1 MREAGSAEALALHA
15 NACSSLLALFVVRPV
30 FLSMD
35 IERQR
40 LVEDE
45 AGEKNWRRWGP
56 FLSERQWGTV
66 REDYSSHGNSW
77 EAFPHDHA
85 RSRAYRWGEDGLQG
99 WSDRQCRLC
108 FAPALWNGQDDILK
122 ERLFGLTGPEGN
134 HGEDVKECY
143 YYLDSTPTHSYTKAL
158 YKYPQAKFP
167 YIRLRDENKARGRDE
182 RELEIEE
189 TGVFDEGRYFDVLQ
203 EVAKRSPED
212 ILWRISVTNH
222 GPEESEIHILP
233 QLWFRNTWKW
243 GNDYEES
250 RNKPWIKMDGEAL
263 TADHDVLGNF
273 RFFADTSG
281 VEHADQTWLFT
292 ENETN
297 YPRIFKT
304 KGPSPYVKDGF
315 NRYVCQG
322 EKEAVNPGLTGTKAA
337 AYFIL
342 KVPPGETV
350 TVRCRLH
357 GEKEDNG
364 MTGMEQFE
372 ETFLER
378 IKEADQFYE
387 IVNPEQIS
395 PAEELICRQG
405 YAGLLWTKQFFYY
418 AIKDWLEGDCDGPTP
433 PKERLSGRNS
443 DWKHFFARDILSM
456 PDKWEYPWFAAWDT
470 AFHMIPFA
478 KLDPSFAKHQL
489 LLLLREW
496 YMHPNGQLPAYEWN
510 FSDVNPPVHAWAVW
524 RVYKIADTKGERDLD
539 FLERCFQKLLINF
552 TWWVNRKDAD
562 GNHVFGGG
570 FLGLDNI
577 GVFDRSHSLPSGS
590 VLHQADGTAW
600 MGFYC
605 LTMLSMALELAPTRP
620 PYEDIASKFLE
631 HFVSITD
638 AMNTLDG
645 DGLWDEEDA
654 FYYDNLKVGNEK
666 PVALKIRSLVGL
678 LPMIGVT
685 VLKQKTIDAL
695 PGFRKRMDWF
705 LVNRPE
711 LLHYIN
717 VRRVEGEKNSGR
729 VLLSIPPE
737 DRFLKILHRLLD
749 PNEFLSNYGIRSLSK
764 AHEKNP
770 FAFEHNGQ
778 SSKVSYVPGESDT
791 GMFGGNSNWRGPIWF
806 PTNFL
811 IIESLERYHYF
822 YGNSLKVEF
831 PTGSGIEMSLRE
843 VAINLCDRLIS
854 LFVPDENG
862 NRPSNGGNQ
871 RYGEESHWKDLILFH
886 EFFHGETG
894 EGLGASHQTGWTA
907 LVVRLVRERREKL
920 ICESEEW
927 D

>member
-1 MREAGSAEALALHA
+1 
-15 NACSSLLALFVVRPV
+15 
-30 FLSMD
+30 MD
-35 IERQR
+35 VEKKR

-45 AGEKNWRRWGP
+45 AREKNWRRWGP
-56 FLSERQWGTV
+56 YLSERQWGTV
-66 REDYSSHGNSW
+66 REDYSTHGNSW
-77 EAFPHDHA
+77 EAFPHDHS

-167 YIRLRDENKARGRDE
+167 YIRLRDENKARRRDE
-182 RELEIEE
+182 RELELEE
-189 TGVFDEGRYFDVLQ
+189 TGVFDEGRYFDVVQ

-212 ILWRISVTNH
+212 LLWRITVTNN
-222 GPEESEIHILP
+222 GPDASEIHVLP

-243 GNDYEES
+243 GNEYEEP
-250 RNKPWIKMDGEAL
+250 RTKPSIKLDGDGL
-263 TADHDVLGNF
+263 FADHDILGSF
-273 RFFADTSG
+273 RFFAAAPVVNG
-281 VEHADQTWLFT
+281 EAAPWLFT

-297 YPRIFKT
+297 YPRIYKT
-304 KGPSPYVKDGF
+304 KGTGLYVKDAF
-315 NRYVCQG
+315 HRYLANG
-322 EKEAVNPGLTGTKAA
+322 KKRAVNPEQTGTKAA
-337 AYFIL
+337 AHFAL
-342 KVPPGETV
+342 MVPAGETV
-350 TVRCRLH
+350 TVQCRLH
-357 GEKEDNG
+357 AVEEDNG
-364 MTGMEQFE
+364 LSGLEQFE
-372 ETFLER
+372 ETFAER
-378 IKEADQFYE
+378 IAEANQFYQE
-387 IVNPEQIS
+387 VIPDNLS
-395 PAEELICRQG
+395 RDEEMICRQG

-418 AIKDWLEGDCDGPTP
+418 VIKDWLEGDKDGPSP
-433 PKERLSGRNS
+433 PSERLTGRNS
-443 DWKHFFARDILSM
+443 DWQHFFARDILSM

-478 KLDPSFAKHQL
+478 KLDPSFTKHQL

-496 YMHPNGQLPAYEWN
+496 YMHPNGQMPAYEWN

-524 RVYKIADTKGERDLD
+524 RVYKIADAKGERDLD

-552 TWWVNRKDAD
+552 TWWVNRKDVE

-638 AMNTLDG
+638 AMNSLDG
-645 DGLWDEEDA
+645 SGLWDEEDG
-654 FYYDNLKVGNEK
+654 FYYDILKIEGEK
-666 PVALKIRSLVGL
+666 SVPMKIRSLVGL

-685 VLKQKTIDAL
+685 VIKQKTLDSL

-705 LVNRPE
+705 LTNRPE
-711 LLHYIN
+711 LLHYID
-717 VRRVEGEKNSGR
+717 VRRVEGQKNAGR
-729 VLLSIPPE
+729 VLLAIPPE
-737 DRFLKILHRLLD
+737 DRLLKTLHRLLD
-749 PNEFLSNYGIRSLSK
+749 SNEFLSDFGIRSLSK
-764 AHEKNP
+764 AHGEDPFVFSHDGQKN
-770 FAFEHNGQ
+770 
-778 SSKVSYVPGESDT
+778 KVSYVPGESDT

-811 IIESLERYHYF
+811 IIEALERYHYF
-822 YGNSLKVEF
+822 YGDSLKVDF
-831 PTGSGIEMSLRE
+831 PSGSGNQMNLKE

-854 LFVPDENG
+854 LFVPDEEG
-862 NRPSNGGNQ
+862 NRPC
-871 RYGEESHWKDLILFH
+871 YGEDNRHGEVDHWKDLILFH
-886 EFFHGETG
+886 EYFHGETG
-894 EGLGASHQTGWTA
+894 EGLGASHQTGWTS

-920 ICESEEW
+920 TCETEEW

>member
-1 MREAGSAEALALHA
+1 
-15 NACSSLLALFVVRPV
+15 
-30 FLSMD
+30 MD

-40 LVEDE
+40 LAEDE
-45 AGEKNWRRWGP
+45 AREKNWRRWGP

-66 REDYSSHGNSW
+66 REDYSKDGSSW

-167 YIRLRDENKARGRDE
+167 YIRLRDENGARGRDE
-182 RELEIEE
+182 RELEIED
-189 TGVFDEGRYFDVLQ
+189 TGVFDEGRYFDVVQ

-212 ILWRISVTNH
+212 LLWKISVTNN
-222 GPEESEIHILP
+222 GPEESEIHVLP

-243 GNDYEES
+243 GNEYEEPRTRPS
-250 RNKPWIKMDGEAL
+250 IKLDGDSL
-263 TADHDVLGNF
+263 IADHDILGAF
-273 RFFADTSG
+273 RFFAEVSSPNSAPTP
-281 VEHADQTWLFT
+281 WLFT

-297 YPRIFKT
+297 YPKVFKT
-304 KGPSPYVKDGF
+304 KGEGLYVKDAF
-315 NRYVCQG
+315 HRYLAEG
-322 EKEAVNPGLTGTKAA
+322 EKEAINPEQTGTKAA
-337 AYFIL
+337 GHFAL
-342 KVPPGETV
+342 KVAAGETV
-350 TVRCRLH
+350 TVHCRLH
-357 GEKEDNG
+357 GLEEDNG
-364 MTGMEQFE
+364 LQGFEQFE
-372 ETFLER
+372 ETFAER
-378 IKEADQFYE
+378 IVEADQFYE
-387 IVNPEQIS
+387 MVNPKDLS
-395 PAEELICRQG
+395 REEEMICRQG

-418 AIKDWLEGDCDGPTP
+418 VIKDWMKGDKDGPP
-433 PKERLSGRNS
+433 PPSERLTGRNS
-443 DWKHFFARDILSM
+443 DWQHFFARDILSM

-478 KLDPSFAKHQL
+478 KVDPDFAKHQL

-496 YMHPNGQLPAYEWN
+496 YMHPNGQMPAYEWN

-524 RVYKIADTKGERDLD
+524 RVYKIADAKGERDLD

-552 TWWVNRKDAD
+552 TWWVNRKDEE

-590 VLHQADGTAW
+590 TLDQADGTAW

-638 AMNTLDG
+638 AMNSLG
-645 DGLWDEEDA
+645 GSGLWDEEDG
-654 FYYDNLKVGNEK
+654 FYYDNLKVGNGE
-666 PVALKIRSLVGL
+666 PVPLKIRSLVGL

-685 VLKQKTIDAL
+685 VLKQKTLDSL

-705 LVNRPE
+705 LANRPE
-711 LLHYIN
+711 LLKYID

-729 VLLSIPPE
+729 VLLAIPPQ
-737 DRFLKILHRLLD
+737 DRLLKTLRRLLD
-749 PNEFLSNYGIRSLSK
+749 SDEFLSDFGIRSLSK
-764 AHEKNP
+764 AHGQAP
-770 FAFEHNGQ
+770 FIFEHEGVKN
-778 SSKVSYVPGESDT
+778 KVSYVPGESDT

-811 IIESLERYHYF
+811 IIEALERYHYF
-822 YGNSLKVEF
+822 YGDSLKVEF
-831 PTGSGIEMSLRE
+831 PSGSGNEMNLRE
-843 VAINLCDRLIS
+843 VAIHLCDRLIS
-854 LFVPDENG
+854 LFVPDEDG
-862 NRPSNGGNQ
+862 SRPC
-871 RYGEESHWKDLILFH
+871 YGENKRYAEEDHWKDLVLFH
-886 EFFHGETG
+886 EYFHGETG
-894 EGLGASHQTGWTA
+894 EGLGASHQTGWTS

-920 ICESEEW
+920 TCETEDW